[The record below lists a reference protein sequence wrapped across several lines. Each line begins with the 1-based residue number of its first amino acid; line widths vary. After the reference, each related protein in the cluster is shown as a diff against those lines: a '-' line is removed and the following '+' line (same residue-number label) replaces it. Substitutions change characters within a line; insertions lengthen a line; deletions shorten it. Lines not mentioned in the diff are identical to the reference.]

1 MKNAEKIKI
10 VNLEGEEVYLEDL
23 ELHTLYAIS
32 GSESAKEETLD
43 ALAEL
48 NGNDSDLIKCR
59 IAENSK
65 TNAVTLDKLS
75 YNKQYSIPRLVAA
88 HKNTSAETLDRIAS
102 YVYDKKLKNKDYMED
117 MYFGGIRYEVALNSN
132 TSIETLEKLSKDDCP
147 LVRLTVAQNKNTT
160 SDILDNMINDDR
172 ENVFDAIIRNENVS
186 TSTLYRMYDLTEKSF
201 RRFYERGDNDTLTE
215 AIKDAIDNKRYII
228 KSIIASSPK
237 TSIKDLERLSSDE
250 DWTIRCDVARNPS
263 ATSNLLTKLSYEKE
277 KEIRYKTVL
286 NKNVSD
292 LTVLR
297 LLKDPEN
304 SVRCAAFDVAKERNL
319 DFKYEQVGKHQIK
332 LI

>member
-10 VNLEGEEVYLEDL
+10 VNLKGEEVYLDDL
-23 ELHTLYAIS
+23 ELYELYTIA
-32 GSESAKEETLD
+32 GSEDAKEETLNV
-43 ALAEL
+43 LADL
-48 NGNDSDLIKCR
+48 NINDSDLIKYR
-59 IAENSK
+59 IAENQK
-65 TNAVTLDKLS
+65 TSATTLDKLS

-160 SDILDNMINDDR
+160 ADILDNMIYDDR
-172 ENVFDAIIRNENVS
+172 ENVFDSIIRNENVS
-186 TSTLYRMYDLTEKSF
+186 TATLYRMYDITEISF
-201 RRFYERGDNDTLTE
+201 RRFYKRSDNDILTE
-215 AIKDAIDNKRYII
+215 AIKNSIDNKRYTI

-237 TSIKDLERLSSDE
+237 TPIQDLERLSNDE
-250 DWTIRCDVARNPS
+250 DWNIKYDIANNPS

-277 KEIRYKTVL
+277 KEIRYRTVL
-286 NKNVSD
+286 NKNVSN

-297 LLKDPEN
+297 MLKDPEN
-304 SVRCAAFDVAKERNL
+304 SIRCAAFDVAKERNL
-319 DFKYEQVGKHQIK
+319 DFEYERVGKHQIRI
-332 LI
+332 L